1 MRKLLALIYLL
12 TVFLFAENPSIE
24 NTSINEKLLLGY
36 STQEQVSKDAL
47 LTLKIYFRENSHLA
61 LLQEQNDLQF
71 KIERLGDYHVT
82 VIYPIHSLAVR
93 NDLLLNLSPLF
104 SDMIYIDRQNEV
116 LLAEVTSVK
125 SVSVQKPKQK
135 IEMKTKTE
143 HLKKSQNTKPK
154 NSDLGLQWIALLLL
168 FIVGLVLLI
177 RNRKK
182 LSNIKEGQEDMQHN
196 QNKIETQ
203 INTLG
208 AKNA

>member
-116 LLAEVTSVK
+116 LLAEATSVK
-125 SVSVQKPKQK
+125 SVSVQKTTVKAK
-135 IEMKTKTE
+135 